1 MLNVNSRG
9 GPKDAGGVRAAIWV
23 RLGMILCMKSEGRR
37 VDVCPFVVRMSFGVE
52 IVPRGVWTVQVV
64 VLVLEELVENQRR
77 LVEETTGLIH
87 SLHEG
92 MASTN
97 RAIRFLLKRETERN
111 EVTGPS
117 SAEGEGSKM
126 SDKAKGKRREK

>member
-1 MLNVNSRG
+1 MVRESSRRTSRTCVSCFTSKVKCSFNG
-9 GPKDAGGVRAAIWV
+9 GNRASGRAGVDREMVERNELRFEAI
-23 RLGMILCMKSEGRR
+23 S
-37 VDVCPFVVRMSFGVE
+37 
-52 IVPRGVWTVQVV
+52 
-64 VLVLEELVENQRR
+64 LVLEELVENQRR

-97 RAIRFLLKRETERN
+97 CAIRFLLKRETERN
-111 EVTGPS
+111 EVAGPS
-117 SAEGEGSKM
+117 SAEGESSKM

>member
-1 MLNVNSRG
+1 MVRESSRRTSRTCVSCFTSKVKCSFNG
-9 GPKDAGGVRAAIWV
+9 GNRASGRAGVDREMVERNELRFEAI
-23 RLGMILCMKSEGRR
+23 G
-37 VDVCPFVVRMSFGVE
+37 
-52 IVPRGVWTVQVV
+52 
-64 VLVLEELVENQRR
+64 LVLEELVENQRR

-111 EVTGPS
+111 EVAGPS
-117 SAEGEGSKM
+117 SAKGEGSKM